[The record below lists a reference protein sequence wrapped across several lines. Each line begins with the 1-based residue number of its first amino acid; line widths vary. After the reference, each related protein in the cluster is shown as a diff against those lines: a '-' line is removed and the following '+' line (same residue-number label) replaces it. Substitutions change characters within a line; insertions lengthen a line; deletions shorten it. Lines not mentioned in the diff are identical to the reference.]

1 MKANT
6 EIVINQAQ
14 ELIAQEWK
22 RREDL
27 IMDIEFR
34 KVCAEGAKKLGIT
47 AKEWNENK
55 AVILMMFA
63 NKFCAIENEIE
74 IPLELKF

>member
-6 EIVINQAQ
+6 EIVINQSQ
-14 ELIAQEWK
+14 ELIAKEWK

-27 IMDIEFR
+27 VMDIEFR

-55 AVILMMFA
+55 AVILMMLLISFV
-63 NKFCAIENEIE
+63 
-74 IPLELKF
+74 ELKTKWKDL